1 MNRDGDFLRRAL
13 IAGFFGLAI
22 GTATP
27 ENARTQETN
36 GGLPGEWLSR
46 YAGARTM
53 GFGGAFVATADEPLG
68 MLWNPAGLSTMYQN
82 EVHFET
88 ASLFEDVAIHGFS
101 FAMPARRL
109 PSVGLTILSLRSG
122 EFEQTNDLNEP
133 QGVFRESGMAFIFS
147 GSKAVSER
155 ASVGANVRVVRQTIG
170 EFDGTGVGGDIGALY
185 DLTSSLKLGASVLN
199 LGGPNLTLRGTEEAF
214 PIEVRGGVALSVL
227 SGHGLVSVELDHR
240 QDGGTTPHAGAE
252 WWVHPSMALRM
263 GYYDD
268 APAGGFSYQFLPDAR
283 FDYAASDHELGVT
296 HRVGIS
302 YKFGGFFASSE
313 ADPPAF
319 SPIGENS
326 VTRFDL
332 KAHTKAAAESWTLE
346 IVNKS
351 KHAVRQFSGRGA
363 PPSHVMWD
371 GKDESGMPLPD
382 GHYRYQLVVVDNEG
396 RTVTGHDRIVEITTS
411 GPQGSVPVVIE

>member
-13 IAGFFGLAI
+13 IAGFLGLAI

-27 ENARTQETN
+27 EDARTQESQ

-53 GFGGAFVATADEPLG
+53 GFGGGFVATADEPIG
-68 MLWNPAGLSTMYQN
+68 MLWNPAGLTRMFQN

-88 ASLFEDVAIHGFS
+88 ARLFEDVSIHGLS
-101 FAMPARRL
+101 FAMPARKF
-109 PSVGLTILSLRSG
+109 PSVGLTILSLSSG
-122 EFEQTNDLNEP
+122 EFVQTNDLNEP
-133 QGVFRESGMAFIFS
+133 QGTFRESGMAFIFS
-147 GSKAVSER
+147 GSKAVSDR
-155 ASVGANVRVVRQTIG
+155 ASVGANVRIVRQTIG
-170 EFDGTGVGGDIGALY
+170 DFDGAGVGGDIGALY
-185 DLTSSLKLGASVLN
+185 ELTRSLKLGASVLN
-199 LGGPNLTLRGTEEAF
+199 LGGPDLTLRGTKESY
-214 PIEVRGGVALSVL
+214 PIEVRGGAALEVL
-227 SGHGLVSVELDHR
+227 SGHGLISLELDHR
-240 QDGGTTPHAGAE
+240 QNGGTSPHVGAE

-263 GYYDD
+263 GYYESY
-268 APAGGFSYQFLPDAR
+268 PAGGFSYQFLPDVR

-302 YKFGGFFASSE
+302 YKFGGFFASSQ

-332 KAHTKAAAESWTLE
+332 KAHTKASAESWSLE
-346 IVNKS
+346 IVDKS
-351 KHAVRQFSGRGA
+351 KRVVRRFSGRSA

-382 GHYRYQLVVVDNEG
+382 GAYRYQLVVVDTEG
-396 RTVTGHDRIVEITTS
+396 RTITGHDRIVEITTS

>member
-13 IAGFFGLAI
+13 IAGFLGLAI
-22 GTATP
+22 GTSTP
-27 ENARTQETN
+27 EDARTQESQ

-53 GFGGAFVATADEPLG
+53 GFGGAFVATADEPIG
-68 MLWNPAGLSTMYQN
+68 MLWNPAGLTRMFQN

-88 ASLFEDVAIHGFS
+88 ARLFEDVSIHGLS
-101 FAMPARRL
+101 FAMPARKF
-109 PSVGLTILSLRSG
+109 PSVGLTILSLSSG
-122 EFEQTNDLNEP
+122 EFVQTNDLNEP
-133 QGVFRESGMAFIFS
+133 QGTFRESGMAFIFS
-147 GSKAVSER
+147 GSKAVSDR
-155 ASVGANVRVVRQTIG
+155 ASVGANVRIVRQTIG
-170 EFDGTGVGGDIGALY
+170 DFDGAGVGGDIGALY
-185 DLTSSLKLGASVLN
+185 ELTRSLKLGASVLN
-199 LGGPNLTLRGTEEAF
+199 LGGPDLTLRGTKESY
-214 PIEVRGGVALSVL
+214 PIEVRGGAALEVL
-227 SGHGLVSVELDHR
+227 SGHGLISLELDHR
-240 QDGGTTPHAGAE
+240 QNGGTSPHVGAE

-263 GYYDD
+263 GYYESY
-268 APAGGFSYQFLPDAR
+268 PAGGFSYQFLPDVR

-302 YKFGGFFASSE
+302 YKFGGFFASSQ

-332 KAHTKAAAESWTLE
+332 KAHTKASAESWSLE
-346 IVNKS
+346 IVDKS
-351 KHAVRQFSGRGA
+351 KRVVRRFSGRSA

-382 GHYRYQLVVVDNEG
+382 GAYRYQLVVVDTEG
-396 RTVTGHDRIVEITTS
+396 RTITGHDRIVEITTS